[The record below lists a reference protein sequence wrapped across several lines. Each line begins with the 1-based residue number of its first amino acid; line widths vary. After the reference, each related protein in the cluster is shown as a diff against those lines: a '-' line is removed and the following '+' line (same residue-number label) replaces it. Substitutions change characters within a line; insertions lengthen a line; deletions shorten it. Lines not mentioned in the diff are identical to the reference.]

1 MVHLLTLAGGG
12 GLLDVLGAE
21 VAHVAAH
28 LIHVPANPV
37 KEGLGHQVAV
47 DGGQEPNAGGGE
59 DIIVEPYHP
68 VGHLGAGEDG
78 GRVVGGPAEL
88 IVGQVC
94 DDGVVHQV
102 GSLLEGG
109 DLVHVEL
116 LDGVGGF
123 VLFPLGDSD
132 VVSIV
137 VQLPPDFFL
146 GTGTEMRTG
155 AGGATPAAASTA
167 ERKRGLSRQG
177 QGGHLRGEVVV
188 VRQGG
193 EALARH
199 LGAVV
204 RVRDEGVVRLR
215 GRVGAGPGEG
225 RPGPGCA
232 LSPLLQ
238 IFLCHILSL
247 CHSFFFGSLHFLL
260 RFHQL
265 QIFD

>member
-1 MVHLLTLAGGG
+1 MHLLTLAGGG

-137 VQLPPDFFL
+137 VQLPPDFFI

-155 AGGATPAAASTA
+155 AGGANPAAASTA
-167 ERKRGLSRQG
+167 RAEARTFSAGAGRASPWRGRSRAPGRGGLGQAPGRRGPSPRRGSGPSPRQG
-177 QGGHLRGEVVV
+177 RG
-188 VRQGG
+188 RAGGG
-193 EALARH
+193 EA
-199 LGAVV
+199 
-204 RVRDEGVVRLR
+204 
-215 GRVGAGPGEG
+215 GPGLCSI
-225 RPGPGCA
+225 P
-232 LSPLLQ
+232 SPAD
-238 IFLCHILSL
+238 IFMS
-247 CHSFFFGSLHFLL
+247 HSFFVSQFLL
-260 RFHQL
+260 RFFAFL
-265 QIFD
+265 ASVPPITNI